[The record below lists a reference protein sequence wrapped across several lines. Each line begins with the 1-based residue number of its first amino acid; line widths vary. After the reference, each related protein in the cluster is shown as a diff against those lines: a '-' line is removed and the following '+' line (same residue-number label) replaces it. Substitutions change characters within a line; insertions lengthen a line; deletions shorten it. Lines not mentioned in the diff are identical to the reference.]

1 LLLVSFLPLL
11 EFGRRV
17 TVDTDVKLS
26 APLVYGAVIIG
37 MAALVFSAHDLATG
51 LRISF
56 RWLIGTPG
64 ALLTGVAIFK
74 IWRNQR
80 NLQTKKDLFCLIGI
94 AMAFTCYG
102 LLTLVFTDS
111 DQAMPTWILNQRQF
125 INIFGVPIQLL
136 RTLCALTITAGFFVL
151 TFDANYSNQ
160 MDLIKK
166 IEDLHNSKLRLK
178 EHMNELAHVTR
189 LGLMGE
195 MASGIAHEVNQP
207 LTAIANYAQVSLN
220 LIKKENPDLIKLA
233 EVISKT
239 QQQALRAG
247 SIIHRMKDFGK
258 SFSKHHAT
266 ANINTLINDAIE
278 LCIVDLK
285 QNGVLLTLELTNNL
299 PPVFVDLIQVEQVII
314 NLIRNSSEALQSLPE
329 NQQRKITIQS
339 QLTLENDIQV
349 SVTDNGLG
357 ITEDQ
362 KQKILM
368 PFFTTKI
375 SGTGMG
381 LSISRSLIEAHE
393 GTLNFNSEFGK
404 GTTFYFTL
412 PIETTKREDEGE
424 R

>member
-1 LLLVSFLPLL
+1 
-11 EFGRRV
+11 
-17 TVDTDVKLS
+17 
-26 APLVYGAVIIG
+26 
-37 MAALVFSAHDLATG
+37 
-51 LRISF
+51 
-56 RWLIGTPG
+56 
-64 ALLTGVAIFK
+64 
-74 IWRNQR
+74 
-80 NLQTKKDLFCLIGI
+80 
-94 AMAFTCYG
+94 
-102 LLTLVFTDS
+102 
-111 DQAMPTWILNQRQF
+111 
-125 INIFGVPIQLL
+125 
-136 RTLCALTITAGFFVL
+136 
-151 TFDANYSNQ
+151 

-357 ITEDQ
+357 ITEDL